1 MADEQINELTTQD
14 IGATSDSKASFKN
27 RGSSLDN
34 KDLVEN
40 IAAPGYQHEPDEDER
55 FEGRSPN
62 HSFYIDHSKAAQRTA
77 IEKDYPAP
85 GEGSSGTGEFPP
97 KYVDTIGVYQQ
108 RDEQRENTEEPEE
121 E

>member
-62 HSFYIDHSKAAQRTA
+62 HSFYIDHSKAAERTS
-77 IEKDYPAP
+77 INKTYPEP

-108 RDEQRENTEEPEE
+108 RDEQRENTEEPE
-121 E
+121 